1 MSYLEQNLLS
11 HKDISNLSDK
21 FRDLAIPS
29 ALNFKNILSGGSN
42 YKKLN
47 IINNDELISDESFD
61 NLLKNVNPNN
71 SFLLKNKSKHKRT
84 KSLRIKSKTTRKKI
98 K

>member
-11 HKDISNLSDK
+11 HKGISNLSDK